1 MKDWRPAIGNL
12 IKIHQQI
19 RQLDTERIWK
29 HGLPRVAADRN
40 RIDEVEKALGHLDP
54 SYREFLLFADGWSAF
69 YQWVDLF
76 GTPELLGE
84 VFQRASD
91 QLHELEAV
99 LDAEGARQADALPI
113 AMTQLRAGN
122 DTPDLFVVLRAPATD
137 AGRVLWMTSELVD
150 TFKDFE
156 EFFAS
161 MTEYNRLEV
170 ADLSAHLRQS

>member
-1 MKDWRPAIGNL
+1 MRDWLPAIGQL

-19 RQLDTERIWK
+19 RQLDAKKLWNHE
-29 HGLPRVAADRN
+29 LPRVPATPERV
-40 RIDEVEKALGHLDP
+40 REVENAIGPLDA
-54 SYREFLLFADGWSAF
+54 SYREFLLFADGWERF

-76 GTPELLGE
+76 GTSDLMGE
-84 VFQRASD
+84 AFQRASD
-91 QLHELEAV
+91 RVHELERELV
-99 LDAEGARQADALPI
+99 SEGVSLANTLPI
-113 AMTQLRAGN
+113 AMTGPEGVN
-122 DTPDLFVVLRAPATD
+122 DAPDLFLIVNAPD
-137 AGRVLWMTSELVD
+137 GSAGRVLWLSSEVVD